1 MFLFFSL
8 QNYFSL
14 LQFRANF
21 PATIAAILF
30 LNKIDEIEFASSSRL
45 VRALSAICRNFSS
58 SGRECGNSYFKWNL
72 SRVGPSS
79 SSLRNNSSITIVR
92 WNTPLKILEIQL
104 GQSIHFL
111 LIKIIRSLFPTR
123 SSICAFI
130 TFYLRINMKMYEFS
144 QCVYVCVYLSTCCA
158 VVLVRYHAIL
168 LSLRWEFNR
177 KSIKVTWQLV
187 VAASMCR
194 CHCLR

>member
-130 TFYLRINMKMYEFS
+130 TYSIYASTWRCMSFHNVYTYVCIYLRAVRSCWSGITRYSSLFGGNSIES
-144 QCVYVCVYLSTCCA
+144 PLRSRGNLLWRQVCA
-158 VVLVRYHAIL
+158 VAI
-168 LSLRWEFNR
+168 
-177 KSIKVTWQLV
+177 V
-187 VAASMCR
+187 
-194 CHCLR
+194 